1 MENLGAAYWAS
12 DEGELATRIYFAA
25 ATGSMPAPA
34 AAAEPAPKAAAAAGG
49 GAPAGEAPGP
59 EGEQKLSKNALKKLK
74 NGKADKPAKKKDA
87 NQWAVDPAK
96 AAAKAAEK
104 AAKAK
109 ADAERNAAEAAAQ
122 VATPAG
128 EKKILTK
135 DLASVYMPE
144 MVESAWQEWWE
155 ASGFYS
161 ADAAAGEAAGRDC
174 DSTPQRDGLAAL
186 GPRPDGGHRRR
197 ADAVAPHEGRRD
209 PVRAGHRPRGD
220 CDAGTWARGKNEE
233 SVCPAW
239 GARENRLFG
248 LAWLLVFLNQDDYE
262 SFQRPFSTPG
272 DV

>member
-122 VATPAG
+122 VATPVG

-161 ADAAAGEAAGRDC
+161 ADAAAGEAAGPDNRFVIVIPPPNVTG
-174 DSTPQRDGLAAL
+174 SLHLGHALTAAIEDAL
-186 GPRPDGGHRRR
+186 TRWHRM
-197 ADAVAPHEGRRD
+197 
-209 PVRAGHRPRGD
+209 
-220 CDAGTWARGKNEE
+220 K
-233 SVCPAW
+233 
-239 GARENRLFG
+239 
-248 LAWLLVFLNQDDYE
+248 
-262 SFQRPFSTPG
+262 G
-272 DV
+272 DVTLYVPGTDHAGIATQVYTMKTRQLSVRSEGGTQN